1 MPSKKLNFSLAPIND
16 NPTSIDGAKVLN
28 GFSHKNGFPTIKFS
42 IPAQDVLLDVNN
54 LYLSGQI
61 FVSDANGNLV
71 QNDNNLATADNAS
84 LAKFNKNNA
93 ENATDAN
100 GGNGIILNNTINK
113 SNWNGVASVIDKVVV
128 QSKKTQTELST
139 IINYSAFN
147 ALKVGHSNNEDDY
160 QRSVLTRNMCAG
172 INSGFTDRHLNNTPF
187 ASRSNLP
194 TTGSKFRGQFFSFKL
209 DVALLDA
216 QAIHLGNDFAGGLL
230 LTLHLTP
237 DSAFF
242 HQRFRTTTA
251 TTANANIQG
260 AFYQLKNV
268 KLEGKYALPTQQ
280 DLQMYNPV
288 ITMNSRVNLM
298 NDLVSSENANSYTP
312 QLRMV
317 KGIINTFLD
326 DNQSNNYT
334 LNQNNF
340 RVPVGLEQY
349 QQAKNNIRYPNDF
362 QTQIVPNSRSAVTA
376 GGNVDPN
383 LSSFPAT
390 MQGDSELRLQFGRSL
405 LGGRLP
411 AHSSATLD
419 LTNQSIQGDYDAS
432 TVSSAVLMTGDN
444 THPDLLGIAVDY
456 NNNIGQTQNYVNQD
470 YELKVSS
477 GVNTGRVNLPATRS
491 NRVSIMESFV
501 KNYSQIDLRTLQ
513 KTQ

>member
-16 NPTSIDGAKVLN
+16 NPTSGTGSTTSVDN

-61 FVSDANGNLV
+61 FINDANGNFV
-71 QNDNNLATADNAS
+71 QNDNSSTANIK
-84 LAKFNKNNA
+84 KFNKNNA
-93 ENATDAN
+93 ENDATN
-100 GGNGIILNNTINK
+100 GNGIILNNTVNK
-113 SNWNGVASVIDKVVV
+113 SNWNGVSSVIDKVVI

-147 ALKVGHSNNEDDY
+147 ALKMGHSNNEDDY
-160 QRSVLTRNMCAG
+160 MRSALIRNMCAG
-172 INSGFTDRHLNNTPF
+172 VNSGFTDRHLNNTPF
-187 ASRSNLP
+187 SGQSNLP
-194 TTGSKFRGQFFSFKL
+194 NYGDKFAGQFFSFKL
-209 DVALLDA
+209 DVALLNA
-216 QAIHLGNDFAGGLL
+216 QAIHLGNAFAGGLL
-230 LTLHLTP
+230 ITLHLSP
-237 DSAFF
+237 DSAFL
-242 HQRFRTTTA
+242 HQRFRTVDG
-251 TTANANIQG
+251 TANGSITG
-260 AFYQLKNV
+260 ASYQLKNIR
-268 KLEGKYALPTQQ
+268 LEGKYAIPTQQ

-298 NDLVSSENANSYTP
+298 NDLVSSENANTYTP

-317 KGIINTFLD
+317 KGVVNTFLD
-326 DNQSNNYT
+326 DNQSNNYS

-362 QTQIVPNSRSAVTA
+362 QTQVVPNSRSSITA
-376 GGNVDPN
+376 GGSVVPN
-383 LSSFPAT
+383 ITSFPAT
-390 MQGDSELRLQFGRSL
+390 LQGDSELRLQFGRAI

-411 AHSSATLD
+411 AHTSATMD
-419 LTNQSIQGDYDAS
+419 LTNSSIQGDYDAS
-432 TVSSAVLMTGDN
+432 NTPSATLMCGDN
-444 THPDLLGIAVDY
+444 TKPDLLGIAVDY

-477 GVNTGRVNLPATRS
+477 GVNTGRTNLPASRS